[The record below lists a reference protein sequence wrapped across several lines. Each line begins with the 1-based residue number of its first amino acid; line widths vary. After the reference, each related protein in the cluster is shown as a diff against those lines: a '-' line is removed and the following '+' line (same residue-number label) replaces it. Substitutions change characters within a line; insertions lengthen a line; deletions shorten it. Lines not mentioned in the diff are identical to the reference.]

1 MTTQITT
8 AGRRLR
14 GRRNLLVVVAVL
26 ALAGIAAGG
35 FGLWYILIG
44 TPSPAAAVPVIP
56 AGASVPAPASLD
68 GSWQVNTSLGS
79 MNDFSSSWVGYRVQE
94 QLAGVGGHTAVGRTP
109 KVTGSLTLAGSTVS
123 AVSITADLT
132 VLASDSAQRDDQLRR
147 QAIETDKFPTATF
160 KLTSPIA
167 LGSLPADGATVGATA
182 TGDLTIHGVDQE
194 RPDLDP
200 GATARRHHRRGRLD
214 PDRLRRLRLSRG
226 PVPSRSFLSTTTG
239 SWNCTCCSLTADEA
253 FGDGLGQGAT

>member
-1 MTTQITT
+1 MTTRITT

-14 GRRNLLVVVAVL
+14 GRRNLLVVVGIL
-26 ALAGIAAGG
+26 ALVGIAAGA

-68 GSWQVNTSLGS
+68 GSWQVSTSLGS

-147 QAIETDKFPTATF
+147 QSIQTDTFPTATF
-160 KLTSPIA
+160 TLSQPIA
-167 LGSLPADGATVGATA
+167 LGSLPADGATVSATA
-182 TGDLTIHGVDQE
+182 TGDLTIHG
-194 RPDLDP
+194 
-200 GATARRHHRRGRLD
+200 ATKSVQISIQAQRRG
-214 PDRLRRLRLSRG
+214 G
-226 PVPSRSFLSTTTG
+226 IIAVAG
-239 SWNCTCCSLTADEA
+239 SIPIV
-253 FGDGLGQGAT
+253 FGDYGFQGPSSFAVVSVNDHGIMELHLLFTHVG

>member
-1 MTTQITT
+1 MTTLITT
-8 AGRRLR
+8 AARRLR

-68 GSWQVNTSLGS
+68 GSWQVNNSLGS

-109 KVTGSLTLAGSTVS
+109 KVTGSLTLAGSMVS

-147 QAIETDKFPTATF
+147 QAIQTDTFPTATF
-160 KLTSPIA
+160 TLTAPIA

-182 TGDLTIHGVDQE
+182 TGDLTIHGVTKSAQISI
-194 RPDLDP
+194 RAQRQ
-200 GATARRHHRRGRLD
+200 GGIIAVA
-214 PDRLRRLRLSRG
+214 
-226 PVPSRSFLSTTTG
+226 G
-239 SWNCTCCSLTADEA
+239 SIPIV
-253 FGDGLGQGAT
+253 FGDYGFQGPSSFAVVSVNDHGIMELHLLFTHVG

>member
-1 MTTQITT
+1 MTTLITT
-8 AGRRLR
+8 AARRLR

-26 ALAGIAAGG
+26 ALVGIAAGG

-147 QAIETDKFPTATF
+147 QAIQTDTFPTTTF
-160 KLTSPIA
+160 KLTAPIA
-167 LGSLPADGATVGATA
+167 LGSLPADGATVSATA
-182 TGDLTIHGVDQE
+182 TGDLTIHGVTKSVQISIQ
-194 RPDLDP
+194 
-200 GATARRHHRRGRLD
+200 AQRRG
-214 PDRLRRLRLSRG
+214 G
-226 PVPSRSFLSTTTG
+226 IIAVAG
-239 SWNCTCCSLTADEA
+239 SIPIV
-253 FGDGLGQGAT
+253 FGDYGFQGPSSFAVVSVNDHGVMELHLLFTHVG

>member
-1 MTTQITT
+1 MTTLITT
-8 AGRRLR
+8 AARRLR

-26 ALAGIAAGG
+26 ALVGIAAGG

-56 AGASVPAPASLD
+56 ASASVPAPASLD

-109 KVTGSLTLAGSTVS
+109 KVTGSLTLAGSMVS

-147 QAIETDKFPTATF
+147 QAIQTDTFPTATF
-160 KLTSPIA
+160 TLTAPIA

-182 TGDLTIHGVDQE
+182 TGDLTIHGVTKSVQISI
-194 RPDLDP
+194 R
-200 GATARRHHRRGRLD
+200 AQRRG
-214 PDRLRRLRLSRG
+214 G
-226 PVPSRSFLSTTTG
+226 IIAVAG
-239 SWNCTCCSLTADEA
+239 SIPIV
-253 FGDGLGQGAT
+253 FGDYGFQGPSSFAVVSVNDHGIMELHLLFTHVG